1 MTRSVLALGLLLA
14 LCTSACAATAQRFKR
29 TERHVHPSQRVADP
43 KQFAVPGW
51 SDEATK
57 RWLDNA
63 SSAHI

>member
-1 MTRSVLALGLLLA
+1 MMRSVLALGLLLA
-14 LCTSACAATAQRFKR
+14 LCASACAATTQRSKR
-29 TERHVHPSQRVADP
+29 TERHVQPSQRVADP

-63 SSAHI
+63 SSARF